1 MINKNTSIAVAIIFT
16 FFLSFSPFCDAQ
28 SIRDRIKQR
37 VQSVKESVQSEFSLG
52 QTEANSKQ
60 TNQTNQTKTAP
71 SSQTQKQDVVPTPRT
86 INELAEMLGCSPEQ
100 AAAIIKRI
108 PEGVTKTRINGIE
121 VNIEKCREAASQIKE
136 TAPFQKVDLGLSVLW
151 ASSNIGASSPE
162 GYGNYLAWG
171 AVLPP
176 SHGDGFGEW
185 RSYIWNDP
193 NGEFKKYDE
202 SDKKT
207 RLELV
212 DDVAQYRYGG
222 GWRVP
227 TNEEILELKDN
238 CNWSWQEQN
247 GVWGYKVTGP
257 NGNSIFLPAGGYNPS
272 NYIMQKNECGMY
284 WSSEIGS
291 ARQLG
296 MMNAEIDYQ
305 RGCYLVFFRGG
316 SINVSSGS
324 RNNGLLVRAV
334 WDDALVSPKE

>member
-1 MINKNTSIAVAIIFT
+1 MINKNTSIAVAIIIT

-52 QTEANSKQ
+52 QTETNS
-60 TNQTNQTKTAP
+60 NQTNQTKTAP

-171 AVLPP
+171 AVNPDP
-176 SHGDGFGEW
+176 RGIYSWDTYKWYDFSRG
-185 RSYIWNDP
+185 RTKYIQ
-193 NGEFKKYDE
+193 
-202 SDKKT
+202 SDNKT
-207 RLELV
+207 RLEPT
-212 DDVAQYRYGG
+212 DDVAQVRYGD
-222 GWRVP
+222 GWRMP
-227 TNEEILELKDN
+227 TKEEFLELKDK
-238 CNWSWQEQN
+238 CTWSWTKRN
-247 GVWGYKVTGP
+247 GVNGYEVTGP
-257 NGNSIFLPAGGYNPS
+257 NGNSIFLPAAGYKGGHSTLQEGSY
-272 NYIMQKNECGMY
+272 GAY
-284 WSSEIGS
+284 WSSDIKQVVRRYEGTT
-291 ARQLG
+291 
-296 MMNAEIDYQ
+296 EIDYQ
-305 RGCYLVFFRGG
+305 CGSFLCFFSGG
-316 SINVSSGS
+316 SVSVTSGD
-324 RNNGLLVRAV
+324 RCNGQMVRAV
-334 WDDALVSPKE
+334 CARD